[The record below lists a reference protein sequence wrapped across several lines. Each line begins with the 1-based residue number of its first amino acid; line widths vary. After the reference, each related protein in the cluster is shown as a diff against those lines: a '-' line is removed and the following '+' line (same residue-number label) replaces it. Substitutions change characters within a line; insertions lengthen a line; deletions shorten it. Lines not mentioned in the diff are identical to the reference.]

1 MVTWT
6 GRALAVLACVF
17 VASSVH
23 AAERTYE
30 KRFAVPAGG
39 QLTLRTDLGSVAI
52 VGRDTHEVIVHA
64 DLSGS
69 DDFLAR
75 FELSAAEESTGVT
88 VTGRLAQRSWFS
100 WLDFS
105 PGRVRFTI
113 DVPRNYA
120 VDLRTAGGG
129 VDVRHLDASL
139 RGSTS
144 GGSVTIRD
152 VLGSID
158 TRTSGGRID
167 AMGLRGPTELRT
179 SGGGIRVTDCTG
191 DLHVRASGGS
201 IRLEGIGG
209 EVSAVTSGGS
219 VSASVSANRG
229 VSLRTSGGSINLLMP
244 ASAPGSIDART
255 SGGRAESAIPLSST
269 EIAVRN
275 HLRGAINGGGNSI
288 QLRTSGGSIHIAPL
302 N

>member
-17 VASSVH
+17 AASSVH
-23 AAERTYE
+23 AADRAYE
-30 KRFAVPAGG
+30 KRFVVPAGG
-39 QLTLRTDLGSVAI
+39 QLTLRTDRGSVAI
-52 VGRDTHEVIVHA
+52 VGRDTHEVVVHA

-75 FELSAAEESTGVT
+75 FELSAAENSAGVT

-100 WLDFS
+100 WLGWVDFS
-105 PGRVRFTI
+105 PGSVRFTI

-120 VDLRTAGGG
+120 ADLRTA
-129 VDVRHLDASL
+129 
-139 RGSTS
+139 

-167 AMGLRGPTELRT
+167 ATGLKGPTELRT

-201 IRLEGIGG
+201 IRLEAIDG

-219 VSASVSANRG
+219 VNASMATNRG
-229 VSLRTSGGSINLLMP
+229 VSLRTSGGSIHLLLP
-244 ASAPGSIDART
+244 ASVHGSIDART
-255 SGGRAESAIPLSST
+255 SGGRAKSAIPLSST
-269 EIAVRN
+269 EIAFRD
-275 HLRGAINGGGNSI
+275 HLRGAINGGGQPI
-288 QLRTSGGSIHIAPL
+288 LLRTSGGSIHIAPL
-302 N
+302 D